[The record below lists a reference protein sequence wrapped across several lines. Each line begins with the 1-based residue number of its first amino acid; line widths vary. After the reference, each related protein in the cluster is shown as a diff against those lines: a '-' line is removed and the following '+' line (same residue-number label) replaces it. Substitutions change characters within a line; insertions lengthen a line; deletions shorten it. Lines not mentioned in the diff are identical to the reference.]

1 MSDTQQ
7 FGLLVMSNIKLP
19 ATQQRHAFT
28 ITAMKKYAVYDKI
41 MSDALLNYITVN
53 RALSDYMVD
62 NNQNA
67 IDNHELLVDYT
78 TNKIADCTI
87 KNIIRSKNYIPN
99 IHILHTYAM
108 NASKNNYD
116 VFCNEVYKKMIN
128 KLDRILTNN
137 Q

>member
-1 MSDTQQ
+1 MN
-7 FGLLVMSNIKLP
+7 NIKLP

-53 RALSDYMVD
+53 CALSDYIAD

-67 IDNHELLVDYT
+67 IDIYDLLINDT
-78 TNKIADCTI
+78 ATKIADCTI
-87 KNIIRSKNYIPN
+87 KNIIRSKNYISN
-99 IHILHTYAM
+99 IHILHTYIV
-108 NASKNNYD
+108 NASKNDYD
-116 VFCNEVYKKMIN
+116 AFCNEVYKKMIN